1 MMSSYKTY
9 ICIDDTDEIGYEKS
23 TGQLSEEIQNHIEEK
38 YDKTCSLITRHQ
50 LFIHED
56 IPYTSHNSSMCFTTY
71 LTYEEKEEITKFV
84 IEYIEKYSAPTSQ
97 PGICIGFEK
106 DLTDIE
112 ALIKYGFDAKQ
123 KVLTKDEAYEMAKIQ
138 NLHLSEHKNDGQ
150 GVIGALAGVA
160 LRLYGSDGRVK
171 GNLKISKEYVSV
183 KELLT
188 NETIDEVQF
197 ENGEIVLSNIDI
209 KINDKLKR
217 VMLNHKAVVLIK
229 KELDKYLLLT
239 TEELRKY

>member
-1 MMSSYKTY
+1 MSSYKTY

-106 DLTDIE
+106 DFTDTQN
-112 ALIKYGFDAKQ
+112 LIQYGFDAKQ

-138 NLHLSEHKNDGQ
+138 NLHLSEHKNNGQ

-171 GNLKISKEYVSV
+171 GNLKVLREYISV
-183 KELLT
+183 KELL
-188 NETIDEVQF
+188 EHGSIDEVQF
-197 ENGEIVLSNIDI
+197 PNGQIANSDINI

-217 VMLNHKAVVLIK
+217 VMLNHKSVVLIK
-229 KELDKYLLLT
+229 KVLDEYLLLT